1 MYRYFHGSDR
11 NSIPS
16 GLPSRLVDPTLR
28 VLGEQPQFLRIGE
41 GSHPRNELLRK
52 VYQQPSKDVVRTKVL
67 GELFPPTE
75 TNPYF
80 SRPDNIAAIR
90 KASEELGIPLERTG
104 LRIAT
109 YPLRIEGDVADVNL
123 LAKITNKAASNL
135 NQAGRPVLANALTR
149 KAKFFNQPTIYSE
162 LAVDGTEGVEAILEA
177 YDKAEPRRTAS
188 SQGNRP
194 ILMQADGLDP
204 NIGIPSGSPE
214 NIPPMDIEGMRGANR
229 FVDVSQGAQT
239 ARVIQ
244 YPGTSE
250 RLGLLAQQKGL
261 RLQGEGVTNLE
272 DLIRADKARGIGVNP
287 VVTPTIPYAA
297 DMPTGQEFILSPKV
311 SIETKR
317 PRFIDLGHGIYTR
330 SGELINAEQKNLID
344 MGMADLEDRSFILQ
358 PQERAMASPLPVEYF
373 FSKDDWAE
381 SKGLPIGSIIGNQEP
396 VRALASRLPVNY
408 YGVERDIPTGVD
420 AIIRGFGRRNPKT
433 GLLEGN
439 VNAQGY
445 LQTDLPANYYGIP
458 RDIPTS
464 LRADYGRTGRRGLTP
479 TRDELPLTG
488 EIGSVVGSQ
497 LNTEQYRPTTRLG
510 MQVLGL
516 NAQFGRETITPA
528 VVKGDVLYPS
538 NTTIVQRTTPINRL
552 TDDLS
557 SRVLSGEVDLRNYEP
572 FKSNRNTYGAREG
585 KTPWRE
591 YYSDPFVYEDKGL
604 DGEVNRLMRAIN
616 EAPAQLENALTQQ
629 ALANQKAIA
638 ASEKLK
644 MLGQHTSVRHGLL
657 PQGEGVVNLAREV
670 RKDRR
675 MAEVEAAKAADTI
688 AQLKAAQELMG
699 VEYMVK
705 PKTFSP
711 EVLQG
716 YRMASQ
722 NKGAIKNQEILD
734 YPTDRLIDPVDYEKA
749 MTDMGFVGSRDL
761 WRSEPDRDYDIAT
774 LFGFTGNY

>member
-28 VLGEQPQFLRIGE
+28 VIGEQPQFLRIGE
-41 GSHPRNELLRK
+41 GNHPKNELLRK

-80 SRPDNIAAIR
+80 NRVDNIVALR
-90 KASEELGIPLERTG
+90 KASEELGIPLENTG

-109 YPLRIEGDVADVNL
+109 YPLRIEGDVTNVNL

-149 KAKFFNQPTIYSE
+149 KAKFFNQPTSYSE

-194 ILMQADGLDP
+194 ILPQADGLNP
-204 NIGIPSGSPE
+204 NIGIPDGSPP
-214 NIPPMDIEGMRGANR
+214 NIPPDDIEGMRGANR
-229 FVDVSQGAQT
+229 YVDVSQGLPT
-239 ARVIQ
+239 ARVIE
-244 YPGTSE
+244 YPNIYD
-250 RLGLLAQQKGL
+250 RLNKGAQP
-261 RLQGEGVTNLE
+261 
-272 DLIRADKARGIGVNP
+272 I
-287 VVTPTIPYAA
+287 VTPTIPYSA
-297 DMPTGQEFILSPKV
+297 DIPTTIGDSILSPKV

-330 SGELINAEQKNLID
+330 QGELINAEQKNLLD
-344 MGMADLEDRSFILQ
+344 MGMADLEDRSFILKDPEDLVRQ
-358 PQERAMASPLPVEYF
+358 PA
-373 FSKDDWAE
+373 
-381 SKGLPIGSIIGNQEP
+381 
-396 VRALASRLPVNY
+396 RALASQLPTNY
-408 YGVERDIPTGVD
+408 YGAERDIPTGVD

-479 TRDELPLTG
+479 TRDELPLTR
-488 EIGSVVGSQ
+488 EIGSIIGSQ
-497 LNTEQYRPTTRLG
+497 LNREQYRPTSRLG
-510 MQVLGL
+510 MEVIGL
-516 NAQFGRETITPA
+516 NADRALDP
-528 VVKGDVLYPS
+528 VVIPS
-538 NTTIVQRTTPINRL
+538 KELWGTTVIPEKRIGLRVATPINRL
-552 TDDLS
+552 TNDLS
-557 SRVLSGEVDLRNYEP
+557 NRVLSGEVDLRNYEP
-572 FKSNRNTYGAREG
+572 FKSNNIPQYYLDQSKEFVGPIRGVKNNTYGARDT

-604 DGEVNRLMRAIN
+604 DGEVNRLMMAIN

-629 ALANQKAIA
+629 ALANRRAIE
-638 ASEKLK
+638 STEKLR
-644 MLGQHTSVRHGLL
+644 MLGSQVPVRHGLL

-675 MAEVEAAKAADTI
+675 MAEIDAARATNTI

-705 PKTFSP
+705 PKLWGS
-711 EVLQG
+711 EVLNDYAKAARTRGAMKDGSYSEDMPTTDSLNEWRQAISAMG
-716 YRMASQ
+716 
-722 NKGAIKNQEILD
+722 NKSAD
-734 YPTDRLIDPVDYEKA
+734 
-749 MTDMGFVGSRDL
+749 SRFDARYL
-761 WRSEPDRDYDIAT
+761 SKDRDYDIAT

>member
-28 VLGEQPQFLRIGE
+28 VIGEQPQFLRIGE
-41 GSHPRNELLRK
+41 GNHPRNELLRK

-80 SRPDNIAAIR
+80 NRVDNIVALR

-135 NQAGRPVLANALTR
+135 NQAGQPVLANALTR

-194 ILMQADGLDP
+194 ILPQADGLNP
-204 NIGIPSGSPE
+204 NIGIPSGSPP
-214 NIPPMDIEGMRGANR
+214 NIPPDDIEGMRGANR
-229 FVDVSQGAQT
+229 YVDVSQGLET

-244 YPGTSE
+244 YPNIYD
-250 RLGLLAQQKGL
+250 RLNKGAQP
-261 RLQGEGVTNLE
+261 
-272 DLIRADKARGIGVNP
+272 I
-287 VVTPTIPYAA
+287 VTPTIPYSS
-297 DMPTGQEFILSPKV
+297 DIPTTIGDSILSPKV

-330 SGELINAEQKNLID
+330 QGERINAEQKALLD
-344 MGMADLEDRSFILQ
+344 TGMADLEDRSFILRD
-358 PQERAMASPLPVEYF
+358 PASV
-373 FSKDDWAE
+373 
-381 SKGLPIGSIIGNQEP
+381 NQ
-396 VRALASRLPVNY
+396 
-408 YGVERDIPTGVD
+408 
-420 AIIRGFGRRNPKT
+420 
-433 GLLEGN
+433 
-439 VNAQGY
+439 
-445 LQTDLPANYYGIP
+445 
-458 RDIPTS
+458 
-464 LRADYGRTGRRGLTP
+464 
-479 TRDELPLTG
+479 
-488 EIGSVVGSQ
+488 
-497 LNTEQYRPTTRLG
+497 TEQYRPTTRLG
-510 MQVLGL
+510 LQTLGL
-516 NAQFGRETITPA
+516 NVDIGSETVLPA
-528 VVKGDVLYPS
+528 VDFSGMTLFPEERVV
-538 NTTIVQRTTPINRL
+538 NRTIQPINRL

-557 SRVLSGEVDLRNYEP
+557 NRVLSGEVDLQNYEP
-572 FKSNRNTYGAREG
+572 FKSNRNTYGARET

-629 ALANQKAIA
+629 ALANQKTIA

-675 MAEVEAAKAADTI
+675 MAEIEAAKASDTI

-705 PKTFSP
+705 PKLWGN
-711 EVLQG
+711 EVLNDYAQAARTRGAMKDSG
-716 YRMASQ
+716 YDERLPATDSLNEWRQ
-722 NKGAIKNQEILD
+722 AISAMGNQFAD
-734 YPTDRLIDPVDYEKA
+734 
-749 MTDMGFVGSRDL
+749 SRFDARYL
-761 WRSEPDRDYDIAT
+761 ARDIDYDIAT